1 MSNGTNAH
9 HVSPVSRTG
18 RITIDQIL
26 NMPHDIQAENLPHR
40 GRRKPPPGVGLLSRT
55 LFKGSM
61 TKWILS
67 ARIRS
72 ADQHELLFI
81 GENEVRVKEI
91 LPNGELRRLTSIKN
105 FPSQIRAAAVL
116 GEELELTAT
125 TDDPAI
131 KMEYPNSLPNG
142 KPPAPSVR
150 AVGSAKSTT
159 LPPQVL
165 VLALESAE
173 LRFVIFDASHPDG
186 LHFRQTSFPLPIYKS
201 LKKTPGRT
209 ISVDPLARALV
220 VSASSNT
227 ILVYDLKKR
236 ATLQSEYANNLEQW
250 NPISSERQLHVEGN
264 ILAIGFLHP
273 GPGNEHLIVLIIVAI
288 VGGVSK
294 LSCWRWTQTQ
304 GLAGISP
311 VVQSIKLP
319 KSETESSATTE
330 FRSPTETA
338 PEHCNLMIPMAN
350 SPSFLLVH
358 GSDVRICRN
367 VLTGKP
373 DVIDVPQKSWE
384 QDPKHWASSS
394 RRPAYTS
401 WTRCARLASWK
412 NKGNDSL
419 YLIREDGVIRN
430 YTRGDNYG
438 TGSLGNAGQFDC
450 TVSTA
455 VSSFLLHLKH
465 PDFLVAA
472 GDMCN
477 GQVVSFGDDGTSKS
491 REEAMGLKV
500 ERTFPDWAPIM
511 DLQIATPSCHSGR
524 DLSKRPNIFATS
536 GRQPYGAIS
545 ELRKGLEAKIFIEVD
560 LRQSDGLTGSYGLWS
575 FPDPFNGYIHF
586 FLTYPGATTAWSLNT
601 QDELETCELNLNP
614 DSATLLAAITP
625 NNFVIQVTEN
635 ALLVSL
641 LVEQGPSSPLEIP
654 EFPQGSRIV
663 AAEFDEESSGLLLA
677 VRNRDQVYLDLFLLP
692 TALGARAVIRVSA
705 PLALDAD
712 LTCLA
717 LFRDQDSLCAVTA
730 LRDGMLHM
738 FSIDFT
744 TGLRFSGRT
753 SIDQNGSTQTT
764 PIAQSIVVLS
774 TDKDKLGAQRQ
785 LIACGLRSGDLFTVE
800 FEMSGQGVGRVPWP
814 VTLSPLE
821 MSSAFALCGHDTCR
835 LDLVSSTKG
844 LVVSSIFLSD
854 TMNPDLIRP
863 KLSAI
868 RKLKQSDISSTEIA
882 CIDGSILRIAIL
894 DNSLR
899 VVPRRIPLNRNINSP
914 ESLGVRVEPSGTP
927 QLLLYSQRLEALI
940 IGSVKYERKA
950 PSTRYPGPT
959 APYLGLRTNRGAL
972 QFMPLDKEDNPAG
985 IGEVQPID
993 KSTLIELLPGEK
1005 PLTMVEFR
1013 YRRDSER
1020 AAYSGYH
1027 HFLLAGTKQSHEDGK
1042 QTGRLL
1048 FLRPTRKQNS
1058 TIEID
1063 MPIKRDFDY
1072 PIRALAI
1079 CDTKIVMSGNKII
1092 TVYELANLPG
1102 RGLRLNT
1109 LASANLMSHAINLT
1123 TSSPFIRATTAA
1135 DSVQTYKLESKPS
1148 TKDPTQLQ
1156 YTLRLFSSDSVARE
1170 ALTHLPIHVPL
1181 PSAQPSRISSSPISA
1196 LLNSS
1201 ETPNIIL
1208 ASDRSGTVFALLHT
1222 ETQTYQTAS
1231 QTLFELTLPQCIT
1244 HFAKSPAVRPP
1255 WRAITDPGV
1264 LEADVLGSCTDG
1276 TVYQFTL
1283 IDNKTRLLLK
1293 FLENLVKWDREEDLR
1308 AAQGGKWF
1316 GTGDDRVVIDPDW
1329 VEGEEKRKTGYAIN
1343 GDYLEI
1349 FLKEGGEGVLKGML
1363 TRREGPGGNL
1373 GGDWADE
1380 WESSRRWNGNE
1391 MGMRVKRFEVLLE
1404 GILGDDVEFDDL
1416 AEKVEKC
1423 VEWLAGIMVDLL

>member
-1 MSNGTNAH
+1 MSNGTNGIHAT
-9 HVSPVSRTG
+9 PASRTG

-26 NMPHDIQAENLPHR
+26 NMPHESHVDMPLR
-40 GRRKPPPGVGLLSRT
+40 GRRKPCPGIGLLSRT
-55 LFKGSM
+55 LFKSSM

-72 ADQHELLFI
+72 ADLHELLFI
-81 GENEVRVKEI
+81 GENEVRIKEV

-116 GEELELTAT
+116 GEELELTAN

-131 KMEYPNSLPNG
+131 KMEFPQGSTGG
-142 KPPAPSVR
+142 KTTAPPVR
-150 AVGSAKSTT
+150 PVGFDQPTA

-173 LRFVIFDASHPDG
+173 LRFVFFDTSHPDA
-186 LHFRQTSFPLPIYKS
+186 LHFRQTSFPLPIYRS

-236 ATLQSEYANNLEQW
+236 ARLQTEYATNPKQW
-250 NPISSERQLHVEGN
+250 NPIASERQLHVEGN

-273 GPGNEHLIVLIIVAI
+273 GPGNEHLIILIIVAI

-304 GLAGISP
+304 GLEGISP
-311 VVQSIKLP
+311 VVQSIRLP
-319 KSETESSATTE
+319 KSETESSASFE

-373 DVIDVPQKSWE
+373 DVIDVPQKVWE

-477 GQVVSFGDDGTSKS
+477 GQIVSFGDNGSSKS

-511 DLQIATPSCHSGR
+511 DLQIASPSGQSAR
-524 DLSKRPNIFATS
+524 DPSRRPNIFATS

-545 ELRKGLEAKIFIEVD
+545 ELRKGLEARIVLEAD
-560 LRQSDGLTGSYGLWS
+560 LSQSDGLTGSHGLWS
-575 FPDPFNGYIHF
+575 FPDPFNGHLHF

-601 QDELETCELNLNP
+601 QDEMEPCELNVALE
-614 DSATLLAAITP
+614 SATLLVAITP
-625 NNFVIQVTEN
+625 NNLVIQVTEH

-641 LVEQGPSSPLEIP
+641 LVEQSPLIALELP
-654 EFPQGSRIV
+654 ELPQGSRIT
-663 AAEFDEESSGLLLA
+663 AAEFDEESSSLLLA
-677 VRNRDQVYLDLFLLP
+677 IRKGDQVYLDMFVLP
-692 TALGARAVIRVSA
+692 TALGARAVVRVTE
-705 PLALDAD
+705 PLALEAD

-717 LFRDQDSLCAVTA
+717 LFRDQGSLYAVTA

-738 FSIDFT
+738 FAIDAT
-744 TGLRFSGRT
+744 TGLRPSGRT
-753 SIDQNGSTQTT
+753 AIDQIGSSQMT
-764 PIAQSIVVLS
+764 PTAQSIVVLS
-774 TDKDKLGAQRQ
+774 TGIDGVKVQRN
-785 LIACGLRSGDLFTVE
+785 LIACGLRNGDLFTVE
-800 FEMSGQGVGRVPWP
+800 FEMSGP
-814 VTLSPLE
+814 VALSLHDE
-821 MSSAFALCGHDTCR
+821 SSAFALCGHDTCR
-835 LDLVSSTKG
+835 LDFVTPTKG

-854 TMNPDLIRP
+854 TMNPDLVRP

-868 RKLKQSDISSTEIA
+868 KKLKDSGFASTEIV
-882 CIDGSILRIAIL
+882 CIDGSTLRIAIL

-927 QLLLYSQRLEALI
+927 QLLLYSPRLDALI
-940 IGSVKYERKA
+940 IGTVKYERKA
-950 PSTRYPGPT
+950 PSTTYSGPT
-959 APYLGLRTNRGAL
+959 APYLGQRTIRGAV
-972 QFMPLDKEDNPAG
+972 QFMPLEKEDAPLAV
-985 IGEVQPID
+985 GEVQPID

-1013 YRRDSER
+1013 YRRDSDR
-1020 AAYSGYH
+1020 PAYSGYH
-1027 HFLLAGTKQSHEDGK
+1027 HILLAGTKRTHEDGK

-1048 FLRPTRKQNS
+1048 FLRPSRKPKG
-1058 TIEID
+1058 TIEVD
-1063 MPIKRDFDY
+1063 MPIKRDFDF

-1079 CDTKIVMSGNKII
+1079 CDTKIVMSGNKSI
-1092 TVYELANLPG
+1092 TVYELASLPG
-1102 RGLRLNT
+1102 RGLRLNA
-1109 LASANLMSHAINLT
+1109 LASTSLMSHAINLT
-1123 TSSPFIRATTAA
+1123 TCSPIIRATTAA
-1135 DSVQTYKLESKPS
+1135 DSIQTYKLESKPS
-1148 TKDPTQLQ
+1148 AKDPAQLQ
-1156 YTLRLFSSDSVARE
+1156 YSLRLFSSDGLARE
-1170 ALTHLPIHVPL
+1170 ALTHLPLHVPL
-1181 PSAQPSRISSSPISA
+1181 PSSQSVRLSLSPISA
-1196 LLNSS
+1196 LLNSP
-1201 ETPNIIL
+1201 ENPNIIL
-1208 ASDRSGTVFALLHT
+1208 GSDRSGTVFGLLHS
-1222 ETQTYQTAS
+1222 ESPTYQTAS
-1231 QTLFELTLPQCIT
+1231 QTLFELTLPQCVT
-1244 HFAKSPAVRPP
+1244 HFARSPSIRPP
-1255 WRAITDPGV
+1255 WRAIADLGV
-1264 LEADVLGSCTDG
+1264 LEADILGSCTDG
-1276 TVYQFTL
+1276 TVYQFTI
-1283 IDNKTRLLLK
+1283 IDDKTRLLLK
-1293 FLENLVKWDREEDLR
+1293 FLENLVRWDREEDMR

-1316 GTGDDRVVIDPDW
+1316 GTERVIIDPDW
-1329 VEGEEKRKTGYAIN
+1329 TDGGGEDKRRTGYAIN
-1343 GDYLEI
+1343 GDYLET
-1349 FLKEGGEGVLKGML
+1349 FLEEGGGTILKDML
-1363 TRREGPGGNL
+1363 TRREVTANIVGGGGN
-1373 GGDWADE
+1373 E
-1380 WESSRRWNGNE
+1380 WTEYDESSRKWNGNE
-1391 MGMRVKRFEVLLE
+1391 TEMRIKRFGIFLE
-1404 GILGDDVEFDDL
+1404 SILGEDVEFDDL
-1416 AEKVEKC
+1416 EEKVEKC
-1423 VEWLAGIMVDLL
+1423 VVWLAGVMVELL